1 MPRAMIYSLVVCTVL
16 YIIISL
22 VLTGMV
28 NYKELRVDDPL
39 AFVFGKVGMNFIA
52 GVISVS
58 AVIAITSALLVYQI
72 GQPRIWMTMSRDG
85 LLGKKFGKIHPKYK
99 TPSYSTIITGILVG
113 LPAMFWICSLW

>member
-39 AFVFGKVGMNFIA
+39 AFV
-52 GVISVS
+52 
-58 AVIAITSALLVYQI
+58 
-72 GQPRIWMTMSRDG
+72 
-85 LLGKKFGKIHPKYK
+85 LGK
-99 TPSYSTIITGILVG
+99 
-113 LPAMFWICSLW
+113 